1 MGNVEQIEQLESF
14 IEDLGNE
21 VNRVKKASEYISLIE
36 KFQKEVTLTS
46 SSLNQTKEQLKVH
59 QEITENKLELF
70 HSSSRNI
77 EAKQQGMEMSLGKIA
92 EVMNEVKLK
101 VEKNADE
108 QDKALKTISAKN
120 SRYFIVGLTV
130 NIVIGGVLIY
140 LVGI

>member
-21 VNRVKKASEYISLIE
+21 VERVKKASEYISLIE

-46 SSLNQTKEQLKVH
+46 SSLNKTKEQLKVL
-59 QEITENKLELF
+59 QEITENKLDLF
-70 HSSSRNI
+70 YSSSKNI
-77 EAKQQGMEMSLGKIA
+77 EAKQQGIEISLAKIA
-92 EVMNEVKLK
+92 EAMNEVKLK

-108 QDKALKTISAKN
+108 QDKALKTMSAKS

-130 NIVIGGVLIY
+130 NIVIGGILIY
-140 LVGI
+140 FVGI